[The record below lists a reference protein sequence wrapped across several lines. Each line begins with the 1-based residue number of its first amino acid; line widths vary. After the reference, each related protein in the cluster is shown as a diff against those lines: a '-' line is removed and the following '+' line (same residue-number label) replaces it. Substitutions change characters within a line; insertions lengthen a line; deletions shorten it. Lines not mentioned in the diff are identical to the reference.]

1 MMDKGEVL
9 DKHQMDIE
17 KKVAE
22 KLHLQTH
29 KASAAYGRVK
39 EGAVPSSVGITLAMR
54 WDDIRSNWINRE
66 RNLREHGIQI

>member
-1 MMDKGEVL
+1 MMDRGEVL

-29 KASAAYGRVK
+29 NAPNTAARAGAATTAATYGGVK
-39 EGAVPSSVGITLAMR
+39 EFPAQCGNYSGNEMR
-54 WDDIRSNWINRE
+54 
-66 RNLREHGIQI
+66 